1 MKTSFESQG
10 KQSNKFLDM
19 KNMLSIYTTDK
30 TNPIKKVFF
39 PKWLLY
45 FSQVTGTKAK
55 WGTKP
60 SD

>member
-30 TNPIKKVFF
+30 TKE
-39 PKWLLY
+39 
-45 FSQVTGTKAK
+45 GR
-55 WGTKP
+55 
-60 SD
+60 